1 MKSPQ
6 NGEIKHVRLQY
17 LSIPSNQPLSRTK
30 LTRGAD
36 LFFDFQG
43 KSYPVQFLGY
53 EGIYVFSIFVSLW
66 NNIYDIVFRYT
77 LYSHLRVFCLLPTPI
92 LEIEFLSCKLFSYDL
107 ENQNSRGRKLEKTD
121 YSSDEEIA
129 APLPTIAG
137 NEELVCTE
145 WCVEQKKWP
154 KWFDCSIWFVCEP
167 INSWCLVSLR
177 YSQVEICF

>member
-1 MKSPQ
+1 M
-6 NGEIKHVRLQY
+6 
-17 LSIPSNQPLSRTK
+17 
-30 LTRGAD
+30 
-36 LFFDFQG
+36 
-43 KSYPVQFLGY
+43 
-53 EGIYVFSIFVSLW
+53 
-66 NNIYDIVFRYT
+66 FRYT

-145 WCVEQKKWP
+145 
-154 KWFDCSIWFVCEP
+154 
-167 INSWCLVSLR
+167 
-177 YSQVEICF
+177 